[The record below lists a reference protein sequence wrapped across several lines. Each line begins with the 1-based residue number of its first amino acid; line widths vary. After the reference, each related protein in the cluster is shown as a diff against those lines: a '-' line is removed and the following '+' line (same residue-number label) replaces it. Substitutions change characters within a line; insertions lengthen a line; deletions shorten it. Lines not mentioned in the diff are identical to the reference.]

1 MVHLANPIKTFL
13 SHAASI
19 FDRNKTNLG
28 SVMASSDD
36 MYGNKPIYGSFG
48 GEKTII
54 QTIFSRI
61 AIDASS
67 YPIRYVKVDTDNGM
81 IQKYEKGDIHK
92 IFNEQANIDQTGR
105 AFVQDIIMTMFNNGA
120 VAIVPVDTNVP
131 TGENTVFEIESARVG
146 VIESW
151 YTNHIQVSLY
161 NDRTGLRQSVLV
173 DKKSACII
181 QNPFYEIMNGNRST
195 VKRLVRKMNIL
206 DVIDNQSGSGRL
218 DIIVQLPYSL
228 KSKNRQDQAKTR
240 KKELDEQ
247 LTNSKYGVAYV
258 DAAEKIIQ
266 LNRPAENNLMT
277 QIEYLT
283 RMLYSQLGITEQ
295 ILDGT
300 ADEQIMLSYFNRLI
314 EPILA
319 AISLEIERKW
329 LTTNAKTR
337 GYRVTIQ
344 KDPLR
349 YVSASKLGEMMEALS
364 RNEIFSSDEVR
375 YILGRLPFGTTRSA
389 DLINKQISENSPNS
403 EGVEPGAG
411 PEQNDQLAEED

>member
-1 MVHLANPIKTFL
+1 MANPIKTFL

-19 FDRNKTNLG
+19 FDRNRNNLG
-28 SVMASSDD
+28 SVIASSDD
-36 MYGNKPIYGSFG
+36 MYGNKPYYGIFG

-61 AIDASS
+61 AVDASS
-67 YPIRYVKVDTDNGM
+67 YPIRYVKVDTKTGM
-81 IQKYEKGDIHK
+81 LKSYEKGDIHT
-92 IFNEQANIDQTGR
+92 IFNEEANKDQTGR

-131 TGENTVFEIESARVG
+131 ANADSVFEIKTARVG
-146 VIESW
+146 IIEDW
-151 YTNHIQVSLY
+151 RVDHIQVSVY
-161 NDRTGLRQSVLV
+161 NDRTGLRESIMVA
-173 DKKSACII
+173 KKVACII
-181 QNPFYEIMNGNRST
+181 QNPFYDIMNGNRST

-206 DVIDNQSGSGRL
+206 DVVDNQSGSGRL

-228 KSKNRQDQAKTR
+228 KSKNRQEQAKQR
-240 KKELDEQ
+240 KNELDEQ
-247 LTNSKYGVAYV
+247 LSNSKYGVAYV

-283 RMLYSQLGITEQ
+283 RMLYSQLGITEA

-300 ADEQIMLSYFNRLI
+300 ADEQLMLSYFNRLI
-314 EPILA
+314 EPIMS
-319 AISLEIERKW
+319 AISAEIERKW

-337 GYRVTIQ
+337 GYAVTVQ

-349 YVSASKLGEMMEALS
+349 YVSASRLGEMMEALS

-375 YILGRLPFGTTRSA
+375 YILGRLPFGTERSA

-403 EGVEPGAG
+403 EGEETNTGAG
-411 PEQNDQLAEED
+411 PETVEEPAEED

>member
-1 MVHLANPIKTFL
+1 MANPIKTFL

-19 FDRNKTNLG
+19 FDRNRNNLG
-28 SVMASSDD
+28 SVIASSDD
-36 MYGNKPIYGSFG
+36 MYGNKPYYGIFG

-61 AIDASS
+61 AVDASS
-67 YPIRYVKVDTDNGM
+67 YPIRYVKVDTKTGM
-81 IQKYEKGDIHK
+81 LKSYEKGDIHT
-92 IFNEQANIDQTGR
+92 IFNEEANKDQTGR

-120 VAIVPVDTNVP
+120 VAIVPIDTNV
-131 TGENTVFEIESARVG
+131 TANEDSVFEIKTARVG
-146 VIESW
+146 IIEDW
-151 YTNHIQVSLY
+151 RVDHVQVSVY
-161 NDRTGLRQSVLV
+161 NDRTGLRESVMV
-173 DKKSACII
+173 AKKVACII
-181 QNPFYEIMNGNRST
+181 QNPFYDIMNGNRST

-228 KSKNRQDQAKTR
+228 KSKNRQEQAKQR
-240 KKELDEQ
+240 KNELDEQ
-247 LTNSKYGVAYV
+247 LSNSKYGVAYV

-283 RMLYSQLGITEQ
+283 RMLYSQLGITEA

-300 ADEQIMLSYFNRLI
+300 ADEQLMLSYFNRLI
-314 EPILA
+314 EPIMS
-319 AISLEIERKW
+319 AISAEIERKW

-337 GYRVTIQ
+337 GYAVTVQ

-349 YVSASKLGEMMEALS
+349 YVSASRLGEMMEALS

-375 YILGRLPFGTTRSA
+375 YILGRLPFGTERSA

-403 EGVEPGAG
+403 EGEETNTGAG
-411 PEQNDQLAEED
+411 PETVEEPAEED

>member
-1 MVHLANPIKTFL
+1 MANPIKTFL

-19 FDRNKTNLG
+19 FDRNRNNLG
-28 SVMASSDD
+28 SVNASSDD
-36 MYGNKPIYGSFG
+36 MYGNKPYYGIFG

-61 AIDASS
+61 AVDASS
-67 YPIRYVKVDTDNGM
+67 YPIRYVKVDTKTGM
-81 IQKYEKGDIHK
+81 LKSYEKGDIHT
-92 IFNEQANIDQTGR
+92 IFNEEANKDQTGR

-131 TGENTVFEIESARVG
+131 ANEDSVFEIKTARVG
-146 VIESW
+146 IIEDW
-151 YTNHIQVSLY
+151 RVDHVQVSVY
-161 NDRTGLRQSVLV
+161 NDRTGLRESIMVA
-173 DKKSACII
+173 KKVACII
-181 QNPFYEIMNGNRST
+181 QNPFYDIMNGNRST

-228 KSKNRQDQAKTR
+228 KSKNRQEQAKQR
-240 KKELDEQ
+240 KNELDEQ
-247 LTNSKYGVAYV
+247 LSNSKYGVAYV

-266 LNRPAENNLMT
+266 LNRPAENNLMS

-283 RMLYSQLGITEQ
+283 RMLYSQLGITEA

-300 ADEQIMLSYFNRLI
+300 ADEQLMLSYFNRLI
-314 EPILA
+314 EPIMS
-319 AISLEIERKW
+319 AISAEIERKW

-337 GYRVTIQ
+337 GYAVTVQ

-349 YVSASKLGEMMEALS
+349 YVSASRLGEMMEALS

-375 YILGRLPFGTTRSA
+375 YILGRLPFGTERSA

-403 EGVEPGAG
+403 EGEETNTGAG
-411 PEQNDQLAEED
+411 PETVEEPAEED